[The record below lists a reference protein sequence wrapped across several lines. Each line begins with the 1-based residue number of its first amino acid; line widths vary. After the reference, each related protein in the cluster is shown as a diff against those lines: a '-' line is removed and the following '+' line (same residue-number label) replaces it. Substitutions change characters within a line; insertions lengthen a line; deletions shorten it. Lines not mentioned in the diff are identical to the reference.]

1 MDTDKYFNDTL
12 FNGADEEVASNAW
25 GIDDNKG
32 TPEPEES
39 VESDVVEVSS
49 FDEMGLKD
57 ELLRGLYSY
66 GFEKPSKIQ
75 CRAIPMVLTK
85 GDVIAQSQSGTG
97 KTGAFSI
104 STLQLIDEKE
114 KSIQAIIISPTHE
127 LSRQTHNVMESI
139 STYMK
144 VSVCTVIGGTNVGEC
159 KCELQKNPHIVVGT
173 PGRILDMINKK
184 YLDTSRLKIMIFD
197 EADEILSSGF
207 KDTIYNI
214 VKQTNKKMQM
224 CLFSATIP
232 KDVIDLTDNFMNK
245 PKRLLM
251 KNDVLTLEGIKQY
264 YVNTKSDNWKYD
276 VLIDIYETIS
286 ISQCIIYCNSKKR
299 VNELGNTLQNN
310 DFPVLMIHGE
320 LNSNERKDIMERFKS
335 GEARILISTDLLA
348 RGIDVQQLSLVINFD
363 LPIDNETYIHR
374 IGRSGRYG
382 RKGIA
387 INFMTDRDVYRLKD
401 IEKFYNTVIEEMPG
415 DFINYLT

>member
-1 MDTDKYFNDTL
+1 MDTDTDQFFNDNI
-12 FNGADEEVASNAW
+12 FEGNDDKESKNAW
-25 GIDDNKG
+25 GIESE
-32 TPEPEES
+32 PEPEPELE
-39 VESDVVEVSS
+39 VDIVDVTT
-49 FDEMGLKD
+49 FDEIGLKD

-75 CRAIPMVLTK
+75 CRAIPLVLSK
-85 GDVIAQSQSGTG
+85 GDIIAQSQSGTG

-104 STLQLIDEKE
+104 STLQLIDENE
-114 KSIQAIIISPTHE
+114 HSIQAIIISPTHE
-127 LSRQTHNVMESI
+127 LSRQTQSFIENI

-144 VSVCTVIGGTNVGEC
+144 IKICSAIGGTNVGEC
-159 KCELQKNPHIVVGT
+159 KSNLQKNPHIIVGT
-173 PGRILDMINKK
+173 PGRILDMLNKGYIN
-184 YLDTSRLKIMIFD
+184 TSKLKIMVFD

-207 KDTIYNI
+207 KDSIYNI
-214 VKQTNKKMQM
+214 VKHTPKNTQM

-232 KDVIDLTDNFMNK
+232 KDVIELTNKFMNN

-251 KNDVLTLEGIKQY
+251 KNEVLTLEGIKQY
-264 YVNTKSDNWKYD
+264 YVNTKDNNWKYD

-299 VNELGNTLQNN
+299 VNELGNTLKNN

-320 LNSNERKDIMERFKS
+320 MNSDERKEIMEKFKA
-335 GEARILISTDLLA
+335 GEARILISTDLLS

-363 LPIDNETYIHR
+363 LPIENETYIHR

-387 INFMTDRDVYRLKD
+387 INFMTDRDTYRLKE
-401 IEKFYNTVIEEMPG
+401 IEKFYNTQIQEMPHN
-415 DFINYLT
+415 FIDYLN

>member
-1 MDTDKYFNDTL
+1 MDTDKFFNDNL
-12 FNGADEEVASNAW
+12 FDSEV
-25 GIDDNKG
+25 KVE
-32 TPEPEES
+32 PEPEA
-39 VESDVVEVSS
+39 VVDKTDAAVVAAAEEVDS
-49 FDEMGLKD
+49 FDELGLK
-57 ELLRGLYSY
+57 ETLLRGLYGY

-75 CRAIPMVLTK
+75 KRAVPMILTG

-104 STLQLIDEKE
+104 SVLQLIDETVQ
-114 KSIQAIIISPTHE
+114 STQALIISPTHE
-127 LSRQTHNVMESI
+127 LSRQTMSVIDNI
-139 STYMK
+139 ATYMK
-144 VSVCTVIGGTNVGEC
+144 VTTCSVIGGTNVGEC
-159 KCELQKNPHIVVGT
+159 KSNLQKNPHIVIGT
-173 PGRILDMINKK
+173 PGRILDMMQKEFF
-184 YLDTSRLKIMIFD
+184 DTSKLKIMVFD

-214 VKQTNKKMQM
+214 VKLTPKNMQIT
-224 CLFSATIP
+224 LFSATMP
-232 KDVIDLTDNFMNK
+232 ADVVELTDRFMNK

-264 YVNTKSDNWKYD
+264 YVNTKDNNWKYD

-299 VNELGNTLQNN
+299 VNELGNALVNQE
-310 DFPVLMIHGE
+310 FPVLMIHGE
-320 LNSNERKDIMERFKS
+320 MPSGERKDTMERFKK
-335 GEARILISTDLLA
+335 GEGRILITTDLLA

-387 INFMTDRDVYRLKD
+387 INFMTDRDTYRLRE
-401 IEKFYNTVIEEMPG
+401 IEKFYNTQIESLPEN
-415 DFINYLT
+415 FIDYLN

>member
-1 MDTDKYFNDTL
+1 MDTDTDQFFNDNI
-12 FNGADEEVASNAW
+12 FEGNDDKESKNAW
-25 GIDDNKG
+25 GIESE
-32 TPEPEES
+32 PEPEPELE
-39 VESDVVEVSS
+39 VDIVDVTT
-49 FDEMGLKD
+49 FDEIGLKD

-75 CRAIPMVLTK
+75 CRAIPLVLSK
-85 GDVIAQSQSGTG
+85 GDIIAQSQSGTG

-104 STLQLIDEKE
+104 STLQLIDENE
-114 KSIQAIIISPTHE
+114 HSIQAIIISPTHE
-127 LSRQTHNVMESI
+127 LSRQTQSFIENI

-144 VSVCTVIGGTNVGEC
+144 IKICSAIGGTNVGEC
-159 KCELQKNPHIVVGT
+159 KSNLQKNPHIIVGT
-173 PGRILDMINKK
+173 PGRILDMLNKGYIN
-184 YLDTSRLKIMIFD
+184 TSKLKIMVFD

-207 KDTIYNI
+207 KDSIYNI
-214 VKQTNKKMQM
+214 VKQTPKNTQM

-232 KDVIDLTDNFMNK
+232 KDVIELTNKFMNN

-251 KNDVLTLEGIKQY
+251 KNEVLTLEGIKQY
-264 YVNTKSDNWKYD
+264 YVNTKDNNWKYD

-299 VNELGNTLQNN
+299 VNELGNTLKNN

-320 LNSNERKDIMERFKS
+320 MNSDERKEIMEKFKA
-335 GEARILISTDLLA
+335 GEARILISTDLLS

-363 LPIDNETYIHR
+363 LPIENETYIHR

-387 INFMTDRDVYRLKD
+387 INFMTDRDTYRLKE
-401 IEKFYNTVIEEMPG
+401 IEKFYNTQIQEMPHN
-415 DFINYLT
+415 FIDYLN